1 MSINP
6 DVAYSE
12 LCAEN
17 KYLKG
22 RNLALAQALFEV
34 TGARDQ
40 LRSEL
45 DAATKAKQEADD
57 GAAK

>member
-6 DVAYSE
+6 DVAYQE

-17 KYLKG
+17 KYLRG
-22 RNLALAQALFEV
+22 RNLALAQGLFEA
-34 TGARDQ
+34 TAERDQ
-40 LRSEL
+40 LRAEL
-45 DAATKAKQEADD
+45 DAATKAQQEVDD